1 MNIRQVSAICLSIA
15 ATHFVYAA
23 SNVANPVN
31 DSSQAKGIIKNQYI
45 VILNK
50 DAGPSKDF
58 AQNIAK
64 QHAGKV
70 LQSYDT
76 VLKGFAIYLPD
87 TAGVAFIEAMKKNP
101 HVLSVESDTI
111 VNIDA
116 TTQSNPDWGLDRI
129 DQKALPLNSTYSY
142 LQTGSGTTAYIVD
155 TGILSSHQ
163 EFSGR
168 VLSGYTAISDGNGT
182 TDCNGHGTHVA
193 GTVGGTTY
201 GVAKNVNLVPIRIL
215 GCDGS
220 GASSNVIAGL
230 DWILKNGKKPAVV
243 NMSLGGATSSSLDSA
258 VENLYNNGYVM
269 VVAAGNS
276 NTDACTSSPARVSKA
291 ITVAATDNTDTR
303 ASYSNYGS
311 CVDIFAPGSQINSS
325 WIGSNTAT
333 KILNGTSM
341 ATPHVAGVVAEML
354 QSTPT
359 ASPQTISTNLLN
371 QASSNVVKTLQ
382 VAQTACYINLL
393 NKNIILYD

>member
-1 MNIRQVSAICLSIA
+1 MKFCQVSNFLLTIA
-15 ATHFVYAA
+15 VSHLIYAA
-23 SNVANPVN
+23 PATTNSVLS
-31 DSSQAKGIIKNQYI
+31 SSQAKGIIKNQYI

-50 DAGPSKDF
+50 DAGASNDF

-64 QHAGKV
+64 QHGGKV
-70 LQSYDT
+70 LQTYDT
-76 VLKGFAIYLPD
+76 VLKGFAVYLPEAAG
-87 TAGVAFIEAMKKNP
+87 TAFVEAMKKNP
-101 HVLSVESDTI
+101 NVLSVENDTI
-111 VNIDA
+111 MKIDA

-129 DQKALPLNSTYSY
+129 DQKTLPLNSAYSY

-155 TGILSSHQ
+155 TGILSTHQ
-163 EFSGR
+163 QFSGR

-193 GTVGGTTY
+193 GTVGGSTY
-201 GVAKNVNLVPIRIL
+201 GVAKNVSLVPIRIL

-243 NMSLGGATSSSLDSA
+243 NMSLGGGASTSLDSA
-258 VENLYNNGYVM
+258 VENLFNNGYVM

-276 NTDACTSSPARVSKA
+276 NTDACSSSPARVSKA

-333 KILNGTSM
+333 KVLNGTSM

-359 ASPQTISTNLLN
+359 ATPQTISTNLLN
-371 QASSNVVKTLQ
+371 QASTNVVKSPSGSP
-382 VAQTACYINLL
+382 NRLL
-393 NKNIILYD
+393 YKSP

>member
-1 MNIRQVSAICLSIA
+1 RQVSAICLSIA

-23 SNVANPVN
+23 SNVVNPVN

-87 TAGVAFIEAMKKNP
+87 TAGAAFIEAMKKNP

-371 QASSNVVKTLQ
+371 QASSNVVK
-382 VAQTACYINLL
+382 NPSGSPNRLL
-393 NKNIILYD
+393 YKSP

>member
-64 QHAGKV
+64 KHAGKV
-70 LQSYDT
+70 LQCYDT

-87 TAGVAFIEAMKKNP
+87 TAGAAFIEAMKKNP

-243 NMSLGGATSSSLDSA
+243 NISLGGATSSSLDSA

-371 QASSNVVKTLQ
+371 QASSNVVK
-382 VAQTACYINLL
+382 NPSGSPNRLL
-393 NKNIILYD
+393 YKSP

>member
-1 MNIRQVSAICLSIA
+1 MEIVMNIRQVSAICLSIA

-23 SNVANPVN
+23 SNVTNPVN

-87 TAGVAFIEAMKKNP
+87 TAGAAFIEAMKKNP

-129 DQKALPLNSTYSY
+129 DQKALPLNSAYSY

-325 WIGSNTAT
+325 WIGNNTAT

-371 QASSNVVKTLQ
+371 QASSNVVK
-382 VAQTACYINLL
+382 NPSGSPNRLL
-393 NKNIILYD
+393 YKSP

>member
-1 MNIRQVSAICLSIA
+1 MKFCQVSTFLLAIALSHL
-15 ATHFVYAA
+15 TYAA
-23 SNVANPVN
+23 PATTNSVLG
-31 DSSQAKGIIKNQYI
+31 SSEAKGIIKNQYI

-50 DAGPSKDF
+50 DVGSSNEF
-58 AQNIAK
+58 AQGIAK
-64 QHAGKV
+64 QHGGKV
-70 LQSYDT
+70 LQTYDA
-76 VLKGFAIYLPD
+76 VFKGFAIYLPD
-87 TAGVAFIEAMKKNP
+87 VAGTAFVEAMKKNP
-101 HVLSVESDTI
+101 KVVSVENDTI
-111 VNIDA
+111 MKVDA

-129 DQKALPLNSTYSY
+129 DQKNLPLDSAYSY

-155 TGILSSHQ
+155 TGILSTHQ
-163 EFSGR
+163 QFSGR

-182 TDCNGHGTHVA
+182 SDCHGHGTHVA
-193 GTVGGTTY
+193 GTVGGSTY
-201 GVAKNVNLVPIRIL
+201 GVAKNVSLVPIRIL

-243 NMSLGGATSSSLDSA
+243 NMSLGGEANASLDSA
-258 VENLYNNGYVM
+258 VENLFNNGYVM

-276 NTDACTSSPARVSKA
+276 NTDACSSSPARVSKA
-291 ITVAATDNTDTR
+291 ITVAATDSTDTR

-333 KILNGTSM
+333 KVLNGTSM
-341 ATPHVAGVVAEML
+341 ATPHVVGVVAEML

-359 ASPQTISTNLLN
+359 ATPQTISTNLLN
-371 QASSNVVKTLQ
+371 QASNNVVKNPSGSPNRLLYKS
-382 VAQTACYINLL
+382 AQ
-393 NKNIILYD
+393 

>member
-1 MNIRQVSAICLSIA
+1 MRIRKVSAVFLSMA
-15 ATHFVYAA
+15 ATHLAYAA
-23 SNVANPVN
+23 PNLLNSAI

-50 DAGPSKDF
+50 DIGPAKDF

-64 QHAGKV
+64 QHGGRI
-70 LQSYDT
+70 LQSYDSA
-76 VLKGFAIYLPD
+76 LKGFAIYLPD
-87 TAGVAFIEAMKKNP
+87 TAGTAFIEAMKKNP
-101 HVLSVESDTI
+101 QVLSVENDTV

-116 TTQSNPDWGLDRI
+116 TTQTNPDWGLDRI

-142 LQTGSGTTAYIVD
+142 SQTGIGTTVYIVD
-155 TGILSSHQ
+155 TGILSTHQ

-201 GVAKNVNLVPIRIL
+201 GVAKNVKLVPVRIL

-230 DWILKNGKKPAVV
+230 DWILKNGSKPAVV
-243 NMSLGGATSSSLDSA
+243 NMSLGGAASSSLDSA

-276 NTDACTSSPARVSKA
+276 NTDACTSSPARTSNA

-333 KILNGTSM
+333 KVLNGTSM
-341 ATPHVAGVVAEML
+341 ATPHVAGVVAELL

-359 ASPQTISTNLLN
+359 ATPQTITSNLLN
-371 QASSNVVKTLQ
+371 QATSDVVK
-382 VAQTACYINLL
+382 NPSGSPNRLL
-393 NKNIILYD
+393 YKSP

>member
-87 TAGVAFIEAMKKNP
+87 TAGAAFIEAMKKNP

-193 GTVGGTTY
+193 GTIGGTTY

-325 WIGSNTAT
+325 WTGSNTAT

-371 QASSNVVKTLQ
+371 QASSNVVK
-382 VAQTACYINLL
+382 NPSGSPNRLL
-393 NKNIILYD
+393 YKSP

>member
-1 MNIRQVSAICLSIA
+1 MKIRKVSAVFLSMA
-15 ATHFVYAA
+15 ATHLAYAA
-23 SNVANPVN
+23 PNLLNSAI

-50 DAGPSKDF
+50 DIGPAKDF

-64 QHAGKV
+64 QHGGRI
-70 LQSYDT
+70 LQSYDSA
-76 VLKGFAIYLPD
+76 LKGFAIYLPD
-87 TAGVAFIEAMKKNP
+87 TAGTAFIEAMKKNP
-101 HVLSVESDTI
+101 QVLSVENDTV

-116 TTQSNPDWGLDRI
+116 TTQTNPDWGLDRI

-142 LQTGSGTTAYIVD
+142 SQTGTGTTAYIVD
-155 TGILSSHQ
+155 TGILSTHQ

-168 VLSGYTAISDGNGT
+168 VLNGYTAISDGNGT

-201 GVAKNVNLVPIRIL
+201 GVAKNVKLVPVRIL

-230 DWILKNGKKPAVV
+230 DWILKNGSKPAVV
-243 NMSLGGATSSSLDSA
+243 NMSLGGAASSSLDSA

-276 NTDACTSSPARVSKA
+276 NTDACTSSPARTSNA

-333 KILNGTSM
+333 KVLNGTSM
-341 ATPHVAGVVAEML
+341 ATPHVAGVVAEL
-354 QSTPT
+354 FQSTPT
-359 ASPQTISTNLLN
+359 ATPQTITSNLLN
-371 QASSNVVKTLQ
+371 QATSDVVK
-382 VAQTACYINLL
+382 NPSGSPNRLL
-393 NKNIILYD
+393 YKSP

>member
-1 MNIRQVSAICLSIA
+1 MKFCQVSTFLLTIALSHL
-15 ATHFVYAA
+15 TYAA
-23 SNVANPVN
+23 PATTNSVLG
-31 DSSQAKGIIKNQYI
+31 SSEAKGIIKNQYI

-50 DAGPSKDF
+50 DVGSSNEF
-58 AQNIAK
+58 AQGIAK
-64 QHAGKV
+64 QHGGKV
-70 LQSYDT
+70 LQTYDA

-87 TAGVAFIEAMKKNP
+87 VAGTAFVEAIKKNP
-101 HVLSVESDTI
+101 KVVSVENDT
-111 VNIDA
+111 VMKIDA

-129 DQKALPLNSTYSY
+129 DQRNLPLDSAYSY

-155 TGILSSHQ
+155 TGILSTHQ
-163 EFSGR
+163 QFSGR

-182 TDCNGHGTHVA
+182 SDCHGHGTHVA
-193 GTVGGTTY
+193 GTVGGSTY
-201 GVAKNVNLVPIRIL
+201 GVAKNVSLVPIRIL

-243 NMSLGGATSSSLDSA
+243 NMSLGGEANASLDSA
-258 VENLYNNGYVM
+258 VENLFNNGYVM

-276 NTDACTSSPARVSKA
+276 NTDACSSSPARVSKA
-291 ITVAATDNTDTR
+291 ITVAATDSTDTR

-333 KILNGTSM
+333 KVLNGTSM
-341 ATPHVAGVVAEML
+341 ATPHVVGVVAEML

-359 ASPQTISTNLLN
+359 ATPQTISNNLLN
-371 QASSNVVKTLQ
+371 QASNNVVKNPSGSPNRLLYKS
-382 VAQTACYINLL
+382 AQ
-393 NKNIILYD
+393 

>member
-1 MNIRQVSAICLSIA
+1 MKFCQVSTFLLAIALSHL
-15 ATHFVYAA
+15 TYAA
-23 SNVANPVN
+23 PATTNSVL
-31 DSSQAKGIIKNQYI
+31 SSSEAKGIIKNQYI

-50 DAGPSKDF
+50 DVGSSNEF
-58 AQNIAK
+58 AQGIAK
-64 QHAGKV
+64 QHGGKV
-70 LQSYDT
+70 LQTYDA

-87 TAGVAFIEAMKKNP
+87 VAGTAFVEAMKKNP
-101 HVLSVESDTI
+101 KVVSVENDTI
-111 VNIDA
+111 MKVDA

-129 DQKALPLNSTYSY
+129 DQKNLPLDSAYSY

-155 TGILSSHQ
+155 TGILSTHQ
-163 EFSGR
+163 QFSGR

-182 TDCNGHGTHVA
+182 SDCHGHGTHVA
-193 GTVGGTTY
+193 GTVGGSTY
-201 GVAKNVNLVPIRIL
+201 GVAKNVSLVPIRIL

-243 NMSLGGATSSSLDSA
+243 NMSLGGEANASLDSA
-258 VENLYNNGYVM
+258 VENLFNNGYVM

-276 NTDACTSSPARVSKA
+276 NTDACSSSPARVSKA
-291 ITVAATDNTDTR
+291 ITVAATDSTDTR

-333 KILNGTSM
+333 KVLNGTSM
-341 ATPHVAGVVAEML
+341 ATPHVVGVVAEML

-359 ASPQTISTNLLN
+359 ATPQTISTNLLN
-371 QASSNVVKTLQ
+371 QASNNVVKNPSGSPNRLLYKS
-382 VAQTACYINLL
+382 AQ
-393 NKNIILYD
+393 

>member
-1 MNIRQVSAICLSIA
+1 MCLSIA

-87 TAGVAFIEAMKKNP
+87 TAGAAFIEAMKKNP

-243 NMSLGGATSSSLDSA
+243 NMSLGGEANASLDSA
-258 VENLYNNGYVM
+258 VENLFNNGYVM

-276 NTDACTSSPARVSKA
+276 NTDACSSSPARVSKA
-291 ITVAATDNTDTR
+291 ITVAATDSTDTR

-333 KILNGTSM
+333 KVLNGTSM
-341 ATPHVAGVVAEML
+341 ATPHVVGVVAEML

-359 ASPQTISTNLLN
+359 ATPQTTSTNLLN
-371 QASSNVVKTLQ
+371 QASNNVVKNPSGSPNRLLYKS
-382 VAQTACYINLL
+382 AQ
-393 NKNIILYD
+393 

>member
-1 MNIRQVSAICLSIA
+1 MKFCQVSTFLLTIALSHL
-15 ATHFVYAA
+15 TYAA
-23 SNVANPVN
+23 PATTNSVL
-31 DSSQAKGIIKNQYI
+31 SSSEAKGIIKNQYI

-50 DAGPSKDF
+50 DVGSSNEF
-58 AQNIAK
+58 AQGIAK
-64 QHAGKV
+64 QHGGKV
-70 LQSYDT
+70 LQTYDA

-87 TAGVAFIEAMKKNP
+87 VAGTAFVEAMKKNP
-101 HVLSVESDTI
+101 KVVSVENDTI
-111 VNIDA
+111 MKIDA

-129 DQKALPLNSTYSY
+129 DQKNLPLDSAYSY

-155 TGILSSHQ
+155 TGILSTHQ
-163 EFSGR
+163 QFSGR

-182 TDCNGHGTHVA
+182 SDCHGHGTHVA
-193 GTVGGTTY
+193 GTVGGSTY
-201 GVAKNVNLVPIRIL
+201 GVAKNVSLVPIRIL

-243 NMSLGGATSSSLDSA
+243 NMSLGGEANASLDSA
-258 VENLYNNGYVM
+258 VENLFNNGYVM

-276 NTDACTSSPARVSKA
+276 NTDACSSSPARVSKA
-291 ITVAATDNTDTR
+291 ITVAATDSTDTR

-333 KILNGTSM
+333 KVLNGTSM

-359 ASPQTISTNLLN
+359 ATPQTISTNLLN
-371 QASSNVVKTLQ
+371 QASSNVVK
-382 VAQTACYINLL
+382 NPSGSPNRLL
-393 NKNIILYD
+393 YKSPQ

>member
-1 MNIRQVSAICLSIA
+1 MKFCQVSTFLLAIALSHL
-15 ATHFVYAA
+15 TYAA
-23 SNVANPVN
+23 PATTNSVLG
-31 DSSQAKGIIKNQYI
+31 SSEAKGIIKNQYI

-50 DAGPSKDF
+50 DVGSSNEF
-58 AQNIAK
+58 AQGIAK
-64 QHAGKV
+64 QHGGKV
-70 LQSYDT
+70 LQTYDA

-87 TAGVAFIEAMKKNP
+87 VAGTAFVEAMKKNP
-101 HVLSVESDTI
+101 KVVSIENDTI
-111 VNIDA
+111 MKVDA
-116 TTQSNPDWGLDRI
+116 TTQSTPDWGLDRI
-129 DQKALPLNSTYSY
+129 DQRNLPLDSAYSY

-155 TGILSSHQ
+155 TGILSTHQ
-163 EFSGR
+163 QFSGR

-182 TDCNGHGTHVA
+182 NDCHGHGTHVA
-193 GTVGGTTY
+193 GTVGGSTY
-201 GVAKNVNLVPIRIL
+201 GVAKNVSLVPIRIL

-243 NMSLGGATSSSLDSA
+243 NMSLGGEANASLDSA
-258 VENLYNNGYVM
+258 VENLFNNGYVM

-276 NTDACTSSPARVSKA
+276 NTDACSSSPARVSKA
-291 ITVAATDNTDTR
+291 ITVAATDSTDTR

-333 KILNGTSM
+333 KVLNGTSM
-341 ATPHVAGVVAEML
+341 ATPHVVGVVAEML

-359 ASPQTISTNLLN
+359 ATPQTISNNLLN
-371 QASSNVVKTLQ
+371 QASNNVVKNPSGSPNRLLYKS
-382 VAQTACYINLL
+382 AQ
-393 NKNIILYD
+393 

>member
-23 SNVANPVN
+23 SNVTNPVN

-87 TAGVAFIEAMKKNP
+87 TAGAAFIEAMKKNP

-129 DQKALPLNSTYSY
+129 DQKALPLNSAYSY

-168 VLSGYTAISDGNGT
+168 VLSGYTAISDGYGT

-371 QASSNVVKTLQ
+371 QASSNVVK
-382 VAQTACYINLL
+382 NPSGSPNRLL
-393 NKNIILYD
+393 YKSP

>member
-1 MNIRQVSAICLSIA
+1 MKFCQVSAAFLTLA
-15 ATHFVYAA
+15 AVNLVHAA
-23 SNVANPVN
+23 PNTTISLL

-50 DAGPSKDF
+50 DAGPSVDF

-64 QHAGKV
+64 QHGAKV

-87 TAGVAFIEAMKKNP
+87 TAATAFVEAMKKNP
-101 HVLSVESDTI
+101 QVLSIENDT
-111 VNIDA
+111 VMKIDA

-129 DQKALPLNSTYSY
+129 DQKALPLNSAYSY

-163 EFSGR
+163 QFSGR

-193 GTVGGTTY
+193 GTVGGSTY

-243 NMSLGGATSSSLDSA
+243 NMSLGGDASTSLDSA
-258 VENLYNNGYVM
+258 VENLFNNGYVM

-276 NTDACTSSPARVSKA
+276 NTDACNASPARVSKA
-291 ITVAATDNTDTR
+291 LTVAATDSTDTR

-333 KILNGTSM
+333 KVLNGTSM

-359 ASPQTISTNLLN
+359 ATPQTISTNLLN
-371 QASSNVVKTLQ
+371 QASTNVVK
-382 VAQTACYINLL
+382 NPSGSPNRLL
-393 NKNIILYD
+393 YKSP

>member
-1 MNIRQVSAICLSIA
+1 MKIRKVSAVFLTMA
-15 ATHFVYAA
+15 ATHLAYAA
-23 SNVANPVN
+23 PNLLNSAI

-50 DAGPSKDF
+50 DIGPAKDF

-64 QHAGKV
+64 QHGGRI
-70 LQSYDT
+70 LQSYDSA
-76 VLKGFAIYLPD
+76 LKGFAIYLPD
-87 TAGVAFIEAMKKNP
+87 TAGTAFIEAMKKNP
-101 HVLSVESDTI
+101 QVLSVENDTV

-116 TTQSNPDWGLDRI
+116 TTQTNPDWGLDRI

-142 LQTGSGTTAYIVD
+142 SQTGSGTTAYIVD
-155 TGILSSHQ
+155 TGILSTHQ

-201 GVAKNVNLVPIRIL
+201 GVAKNVKLVPVRIL

-230 DWILKNGKKPAVV
+230 DWILKNGSKPAVV
-243 NMSLGGATSSSLDSA
+243 NMSLGGAASSSLDSA

-276 NTDACTSSPARVSKA
+276 NTDACTSSPARTSNA

-333 KILNGTSM
+333 KVLNGTSM
-341 ATPHVAGVVAEML
+341 ATPHVAGVVAELL

-359 ASPQTISTNLLN
+359 ATPQTITSNLLN
-371 QASSNVVKTLQ
+371 QATSDVVK
-382 VAQTACYINLL
+382 NPSGSPNRLL
-393 NKNIILYD
+393 YKSP

>member
-1 MNIRQVSAICLSIA
+1 MKIRKVSAVFLSMA
-15 ATHFVYAA
+15 ATHLAYAA
-23 SNVANPVN
+23 PNLLNSAI

-50 DAGPSKDF
+50 DIGPAKDF

-64 QHAGKV
+64 QHGGRI
-70 LQSYDT
+70 LQSYDSA
-76 VLKGFAIYLPD
+76 LKGFAIYLPD
-87 TAGVAFIEAMKKNP
+87 TAGTAFIEAMKKNP
-101 HVLSVESDTI
+101 QVLSVENDTV

-116 TTQSNPDWGLDRI
+116 TTQTNPDWGLDRI

-142 LQTGSGTTAYIVD
+142 SQTGIGTTVYIVD
-155 TGILSSHQ
+155 TGILSTHQ

-201 GVAKNVNLVPIRIL
+201 GVAKNVKLVPVRIL

-230 DWILKNGKKPAVV
+230 DWILKNGSKPAVV
-243 NMSLGGATSSSLDSA
+243 NMSFGGAASSSLDSA

-276 NTDACTSSPARVSKA
+276 NTDACTSSPARTSNA

-333 KILNGTSM
+333 KVLNGTSM
-341 ATPHVAGVVAEML
+341 ATPHVAGVVAELL

-359 ASPQTISTNLLN
+359 ATPQTITSNLLN
-371 QASSNVVKTLQ
+371 QATSDVVK
-382 VAQTACYINLL
+382 NPSGSPNRLL
-393 NKNIILYD
+393 YKSP

>member
-1 MNIRQVSAICLSIA
+1 MKFCQVSTFLLAIALSHL
-15 ATHFVYAA
+15 TYAA
-23 SNVANPVN
+23 PATTNSVLG
-31 DSSQAKGIIKNQYI
+31 SSEAKGIIKNQYI

-50 DAGPSKDF
+50 DVGSSNEF
-58 AQNIAK
+58 AQGIAK
-64 QHAGKV
+64 QHGGKV
-70 LQSYDT
+70 LQTYDA

-87 TAGVAFIEAMKKNP
+87 VAGTAFVEAMKKNP
-101 HVLSVESDTI
+101 KVVSVENDTI
-111 VNIDA
+111 MKIDA

-129 DQKALPLNSTYSY
+129 DQKNLPLDSAYSY

-155 TGILSSHQ
+155 TGILSTHQ
-163 EFSGR
+163 QFSGR

-182 TDCNGHGTHVA
+182 SDCHGHGTHVA
-193 GTVGGTTY
+193 GTVGGSTY
-201 GVAKNVNLVPIRIL
+201 GVAKNVSLVPIRIL

-243 NMSLGGATSSSLDSA
+243 NMSLGGEANASLDSA
-258 VENLYNNGYVM
+258 VENLFNNGYVM

-276 NTDACTSSPARVSKA
+276 NTDACSSSPARVSKA
-291 ITVAATDNTDTR
+291 ITVAATDSTDTR

-333 KILNGTSM
+333 KVLNGTSM
-341 ATPHVAGVVAEML
+341 ATPHVVGVVAEML

-359 ASPQTISTNLLN
+359 ATPQTISTNLLN
-371 QASSNVVKTLQ
+371 QASNNVVKNPSGSPNRLLYKS
-382 VAQTACYINLL
+382 AQ
-393 NKNIILYD
+393 

>member
-1 MNIRQVSAICLSIA
+1 MKFCQVSTFLLTIALSHL
-15 ATHFVYAA
+15 TYAA
-23 SNVANPVN
+23 PATTNSVL
-31 DSSQAKGIIKNQYI
+31 SSSEAKGIIKNQYI

-50 DAGPSKDF
+50 DVGSSNEF
-58 AQNIAK
+58 AQGIAK
-64 QHAGKV
+64 QHGGKV
-70 LQSYDT
+70 LQTYDA

-87 TAGVAFIEAMKKNP
+87 VAGTAFVEAMKKNP
-101 HVLSVESDTI
+101 KVVSVENDTI
-111 VNIDA
+111 MKIDA

-129 DQKALPLNSTYSY
+129 DQRNLPLDSAYSY

-155 TGILSSHQ
+155 TGILSTHQ
-163 EFSGR
+163 QFSGR

-182 TDCNGHGTHVA
+182 SDCHGHGTHVA
-193 GTVGGTTY
+193 GTVGGSTY
-201 GVAKNVNLVPIRIL
+201 GVAKNVSLVPIRIL

-243 NMSLGGATSSSLDSA
+243 NMSLGGEANTSLDSA
-258 VENLYNNGYVM
+258 VENLFNNGYVM

-276 NTDACTSSPARVSKA
+276 NTDACSSSPARVSKA
-291 ITVAATDNTDTR
+291 ITVAATDSTDTR

-333 KILNGTSM
+333 KVLNGTSM

-359 ASPQTISTNLLN
+359 ATPQTISTNLLN
-371 QASSNVVKTLQ
+371 QASSNVVK
-382 VAQTACYINLL
+382 NPSGSPNRLL
-393 NKNIILYD
+393 YKSP

>member
-1 MNIRQVSAICLSIA
+1 MKIRKVSAVFLSMA
-15 ATHFVYAA
+15 ATHLAYAA
-23 SNVANPVN
+23 PNLLNSAI

-50 DAGPSKDF
+50 DIGPAKDF

-64 QHAGKV
+64 QHGGRI
-70 LQSYDT
+70 LQSYDSA
-76 VLKGFAIYLPD
+76 LKGFAIYLPD
-87 TAGVAFIEAMKKNP
+87 TAGTAFIEAMKKNP
-101 HVLSVESDTI
+101 QVLSVENDTV

-116 TTQSNPDWGLDRI
+116 TTQTNPDWGLDRI

-142 LQTGSGTTAYIVD
+142 SQTGTGTTAYIVD
-155 TGILSSHQ
+155 TGILSTHQ

-168 VLSGYTAISDGNGT
+168 VLNGYTAISDGNGT

-201 GVAKNVNLVPIRIL
+201 GVAKNVKLVPVRIL

-230 DWILKNGKKPAVV
+230 DWILKNGSKPAVV
-243 NMSLGGATSSSLDSA
+243 NMSLGGAASSSLDSA

-276 NTDACTSSPARVSKA
+276 NTDACTSSPARTSNA

-333 KILNGTSM
+333 KVLNGTSM
-341 ATPHVAGVVAEML
+341 ATPHVAGVVAELL

-359 ASPQTISTNLLN
+359 ATPQTITSNLLN
-371 QASSNVVKTLQ
+371 QATSDVVK
-382 VAQTACYINLL
+382 NPSGSPNRLL
-393 NKNIILYD
+393 YKSP

>member
-23 SNVANPVN
+23 SNVTNPVN
-31 DSSQAKGIIKNQYI
+31 DFSQAKGIIKNQYI

-87 TAGVAFIEAMKKNP
+87 TAGAAFIEAMKKNP

-129 DQKALPLNSTYSY
+129 DQKALPLNSAYSY
-142 LQTGSGTTAYIVD
+142 LQSGSGTTAYIVD

-325 WIGSNTAT
+325 WIGNNTAT

-371 QASSNVVKTLQ
+371 QASSNVVK
-382 VAQTACYINLL
+382 NPSGSPNRLL
-393 NKNIILYD
+393 YKSP

>member
-1 MNIRQVSAICLSIA
+1 MKIRKVSAVFLSMA
-15 ATHFVYAA
+15 ATHLAYAA
-23 SNVANPVN
+23 PNLLNSAI

-50 DAGPSKDF
+50 DIGPAKDF

-64 QHAGKV
+64 QHGGRI
-70 LQSYDT
+70 LQSYDSA
-76 VLKGFAIYLPD
+76 LKGFAIYLPD
-87 TAGVAFIEAMKKNP
+87 TAGTAFIEAMKKNP
-101 HVLSVESDTI
+101 QVLSVENDTV

-116 TTQSNPDWGLDRI
+116 TTQTNPDWGLDRI

-142 LQTGSGTTAYIVD
+142 SQTGTGTTAYIVD
-155 TGILSSHQ
+155 TGILSTHQ

-201 GVAKNVNLVPIRIL
+201 GVAKNVKLVPVRIL

-230 DWILKNGKKPAVV
+230 DWILKNGSKPAVV
-243 NMSLGGATSSSLDSA
+243 NMSLGGAASSSLDSA

-276 NTDACTSSPARVSKA
+276 NTDACTSSPARTSNA

-325 WIGSNTAT
+325 WIGSNTTT
-333 KILNGTSM
+333 KVLNGTSM
-341 ATPHVAGVVAEML
+341 ATPHVAGVVAELL
-354 QSTPT
+354 QITPT
-359 ASPQTISTNLLN
+359 ATPQTITSNLLN
-371 QASSNVVKTLQ
+371 QATSDVVK
-382 VAQTACYINLL
+382 NPSGSPNRLL
-393 NKNIILYD
+393 YKSP

>member
-1 MNIRQVSAICLSIA
+1 MKFCQVSAAFLTMA
-15 ATHFVYAA
+15 AVNLVHAA
-23 SNVANPVN
+23 PNTTSSLL

-50 DAGPSKDF
+50 DAGPSIDF

-64 QHAGKV
+64 QHGAKV

-87 TAGVAFIEAMKKNP
+87 TAATAFVEAMKKNP
-101 HVLSVESDTI
+101 KVLSVENDI
-111 VNIDA
+111 VMKIDA

-129 DQKALPLNSTYSY
+129 DQKALPLNSAYSY

-163 EFSGR
+163 QFSGR

-193 GTVGGTTY
+193 GTVGGSTY

-243 NMSLGGATSSSLDSA
+243 NMSLGGDASTSLDSA
-258 VENLYNNGYVM
+258 VENLFDNGYVM

-276 NTDACTSSPARVSKA
+276 NTDACSASPSRVSKA
-291 ITVAATDNTDTR
+291 LTVAATDNTDTR

-333 KILNGTSM
+333 KVLNGTSM

-359 ASPQTISTNLLN
+359 ATPQTISTNLVN
-371 QASSNVVKTLQ
+371 QASSNVVK
-382 VAQTACYINLL
+382 NPSGSPNRLL
-393 NKNIILYD
+393 YKSP

>member
-1 MNIRQVSAICLSIA
+1 MKFCQVSTFLFTIALSHL
-15 ATHFVYAA
+15 TYAA
-23 SNVANPVN
+23 PATTNSVLG
-31 DSSQAKGIIKNQYI
+31 SSEAKGIIKNQYI

-50 DAGPSKDF
+50 DVGSSNEF
-58 AQNIAK
+58 AQGIAK
-64 QHAGKV
+64 QHGGKV
-70 LQSYDT
+70 LQTYDA

-87 TAGVAFIEAMKKNP
+87 VAGTAFVEAMKKNP
-101 HVLSVESDTI
+101 KVVSIENDTI
-111 VNIDA
+111 MKIDA

-129 DQKALPLNSTYSY
+129 DQKNLPLDSAYSY

-155 TGILSSHQ
+155 TGILSTHQ
-163 EFSGR
+163 QFSGR
-168 VLSGYTAISDGNGT
+168 VLSGYTAIADGNGT
-182 TDCNGHGTHVA
+182 NDCHGHGTHVA
-193 GTVGGTTY
+193 GTVGGSTY
-201 GVAKNVNLVPIRIL
+201 GVAKNVSLVPIRIL

-243 NMSLGGATSSSLDSA
+243 NMSLGGEANASLDSA
-258 VENLYNNGYVM
+258 VENLFNNGYVM

-276 NTDACTSSPARVSKA
+276 NTDACSSSPARVSKA

-333 KILNGTSM
+333 KVLNGTSM

-359 ASPQTISTNLLN
+359 ATPQTISTNLLN
-371 QASSNVVKTLQ
+371 QASSNVVK
-382 VAQTACYINLL
+382 NPSGSPNRLL
-393 NKNIILYD
+393 YKSPQ

>member
-1 MNIRQVSAICLSIA
+1 MKFCQVSSFLLTIA
-15 ATHFVYAA
+15 VSHLIYAA
-23 SNVANPVN
+23 PATTNPVLG
-31 DSSQAKGIIKNQYI
+31 SSQAKGIIKNQYI

-50 DAGPSKDF
+50 DAGPSNDF
-58 AQNIAK
+58 AKNIAK
-64 QHAGKV
+64 QHGGKV
-70 LQSYDT
+70 LQTYDT
-76 VLKGFAIYLPD
+76 VLKGFAVYLPEAAG
-87 TAGVAFIEAMKKNP
+87 TAFVEAMKKNP
-101 HVLSVESDTI
+101 NVLSVENDTI
-111 VNIDA
+111 MKIDA

-129 DQKALPLNSTYSY
+129 DQKALPLNSAYSY

-155 TGILSSHQ
+155 TGILSTHQ
-163 EFSGR
+163 QFSGR

-193 GTVGGTTY
+193 GTVGGSTY
-201 GVAKNVNLVPIRIL
+201 GVAKNVSLVPIRIL

-230 DWILKNGKKPAVV
+230 DWVLKNGKKPAVV
-243 NMSLGGATSSSLDSA
+243 NMSLGGDANTSLDSA
-258 VENLYNNGYVM
+258 VENLFNNGYVM

-276 NTDACTSSPARVSKA
+276 NTDACSSSPARVSKA
-291 ITVAATDNTDTR
+291 ITVAATDSTDTR

-325 WIGSNTAT
+325 WIGNNTAT

-354 QSTPT
+354 QSTPNAT
-359 ASPQTISTNLLN
+359 PQTISTNLVN
-371 QASSNVVKTLQ
+371 QASSNVVK
-382 VAQTACYINLL
+382 NPSGSPNRLL
-393 NKNIILYD
+393 YKSP

>member
-1 MNIRQVSAICLSIA
+1 MKFCQVSTFLLAIALSHL
-15 ATHFVYAA
+15 TYAA
-23 SNVANPVN
+23 PATTNSVLG
-31 DSSQAKGIIKNQYI
+31 SSEAKGIIKNQYI

-50 DAGPSKDF
+50 DVGSYNEF
-58 AQNIAK
+58 AQGIAK
-64 QHAGKV
+64 QHGGKV
-70 LQSYDT
+70 LQTYDA

-87 TAGVAFIEAMKKNP
+87 VAGTAFVEAMKKNP
-101 HVLSVESDTI
+101 KVVSIENDTI
-111 VNIDA
+111 MKVDA

-129 DQKALPLNSTYSY
+129 DQRNLPLDSAYSY

-155 TGILSSHQ
+155 TGILSTHQ
-163 EFSGR
+163 QFSGR

-182 TDCNGHGTHVA
+182 SDCHGHGTHVA
-193 GTVGGTTY
+193 GTVGGSTY
-201 GVAKNVNLVPIRIL
+201 GVAKNVSLVPIRIL

-243 NMSLGGATSSSLDSA
+243 NISLGGEANASLDSA
-258 VENLYNNGYVM
+258 VENLFNNGYVM

-276 NTDACTSSPARVSKA
+276 NTDACSSSPARVSKA

-333 KILNGTSM
+333 KVLNGTSM
-341 ATPHVAGVVAEML
+341 ATPHVVGVVAEML

-359 ASPQTISTNLLN
+359 ATPQTISTNLLN
-371 QASSNVVKTLQ
+371 QASSNVVK
-382 VAQTACYINLL
+382 NPSGSPNRLL
-393 NKNIILYD
+393 YKSP

>member
-23 SNVANPVN
+23 SNVVNPVN

-87 TAGVAFIEAMKKNP
+87 TAGAAFIEAMKKNP

-193 GTVGGTTY
+193 GTVGVTTY

-371 QASSNVVKTLQ
+371 QASSNVVK
-382 VAQTACYINLL
+382 NPSGSPNRLL
-393 NKNIILYD
+393 YKSP

>member
-23 SNVANPVN
+23 SNVTNPVN

-76 VLKGFAIYLPD
+76 GLKGFAIYLPD
-87 TAGVAFIEAMKKNP
+87 TAGAAFIEAMKKNP

-129 DQKALPLNSTYSY
+129 DQKALPLNSAYSY

-325 WIGSNTAT
+325 WIGNNTAT

-371 QASSNVVKTLQ
+371 QASSNVVK
-382 VAQTACYINLL
+382 NPSGSPNRLL
-393 NKNIILYD
+393 YKSP

>member
-1 MNIRQVSAICLSIA
+1 MKFCQVSSFLLTIA
-15 ATHFVYAA
+15 VSHLIYAA
-23 SNVANPVN
+23 PATTNSVLS
-31 DSSQAKGIIKNQYI
+31 SSQAKGIIKNQYI

-50 DAGPSKDF
+50 DAGPSNDF

-64 QHAGKV
+64 QHGGKV
-70 LQSYDT
+70 LQTYDT
-76 VLKGFAIYLPD
+76 VLKGFAVYLPEAAG
-87 TAGVAFIEAMKKNP
+87 TAFVEAMKKNP
-101 HVLSVESDTI
+101 NVLSVENDTI
-111 VNIDA
+111 MKIDA

-129 DQKALPLNSTYSY
+129 DQKTLPLNSAYSY

-155 TGILSSHQ
+155 TGILSTHQ
-163 EFSGR
+163 QFSGR

-182 TDCNGHGTHVA
+182 TDCNGHGTHVT
-193 GTVGGTTY
+193 GTVGGSTY
-201 GVAKNVNLVPIRIL
+201 GVAKNVSLVPIRIL

-243 NMSLGGATSSSLDSA
+243 NMSLGGGASTSLDSA
-258 VENLYNNGYVM
+258 VENLFNNGYVM

-276 NTDACTSSPARVSKA
+276 NTDACSSSPARVSKA

-333 KILNGTSM
+333 KVLNGTSM

-359 ASPQTISTNLLN
+359 ATPQTISTNLLN
-371 QASSNVVKTLQ
+371 QASTNVVKSPSGSP
-382 VAQTACYINLL
+382 NRLL
-393 NKNIILYD
+393 YKSP

>member
-1 MNIRQVSAICLSIA
+1 MNIHKVSAIFLSMA
-15 ATHFVYAA
+15 ATHLAYAA
-23 SNVANPVN
+23 PNLLNSAI

-50 DAGPSKDF
+50 DIGPAKDF

-64 QHAGKV
+64 QHGGRV
-70 LQSYDT
+70 LQSYDSA
-76 VLKGFAIYLPD
+76 LKGFAIYLPD
-87 TAGVAFIEAMKKNP
+87 TAGTAFIEAMKKNP
-101 HVLSVESDTI
+101 QVLSVENDTV

-142 LQTGSGTTAYIVD
+142 SQTGSGTTAYIVD
-155 TGILSSHQ
+155 TGILSTHQ

-168 VLSGYTAISDGNGT
+168 VLNGYTAISDGNGT

-201 GVAKNVNLVPIRIL
+201 GVAKSVRLVPVRIL

-230 DWILKNGKKPAVV
+230 DWILKNGSKPAVV
-243 NMSLGGATSSSLDSA
+243 NMSLGGAASSSLDSA

-276 NTDACTSSPARVSKA
+276 NTDACTSSPARTSNA

-333 KILNGTSM
+333 KVLNGTSM

-354 QSTPT
+354 QSIPT
-359 ASPQTISTNLLN
+359 ATPQTISANLLN
-371 QASSNVVKTLQ
+371 QATSNVVK
-382 VAQTACYINLL
+382 NPSGSPNRLL
-393 NKNIILYD
+393 YKSP

>member
-1 MNIRQVSAICLSIA
+1 MKFCQVSSFLLTIA
-15 ATHFVYAA
+15 VSHLIYAA
-23 SNVANPVN
+23 PATTNSVLS
-31 DSSQAKGIIKNQYI
+31 SSQAKGIIKNQYI

-50 DAGPSKDF
+50 DAGPSNDF

-64 QHAGKV
+64 QHGGKV
-70 LQSYDT
+70 LQTYDT
-76 VLKGFAIYLPD
+76 VLKGFAVYLPEAAG
-87 TAGVAFIEAMKKNP
+87 TAFVEAMKKNP
-101 HVLSVESDTI
+101 NVLSVENDTI
-111 VNIDA
+111 MKIDA

-129 DQKALPLNSTYSY
+129 DQKTLPLNSAYSY

-155 TGILSSHQ
+155 TGILSTHQ
-163 EFSGR
+163 QFSGR

-193 GTVGGTTY
+193 GTVGGSTY
-201 GVAKNVNLVPIRIL
+201 GVAKNVSLVPIRIL

-243 NMSLGGATSSSLDSA
+243 NMSLGGGASTSLDSA
-258 VENLYNNGYVM
+258 VENLFNNGYVM

-276 NTDACTSSPARVSKA
+276 NTDACSSSPARVSKA

-333 KILNGTSM
+333 KVLNGTSM
-341 ATPHVAGVVAEML
+341 ATPHVSGVVAEML

-359 ASPQTISTNLLN
+359 ATPQTISTNLLN
-371 QASSNVVKTLQ
+371 QASTNVVKSPSGSP
-382 VAQTACYINLL
+382 NRLL
-393 NKNIILYD
+393 YKSP

>member
-1 MNIRQVSAICLSIA
+1 MKFCQVSTFLLTIALSHL
-15 ATHFVYAA
+15 TYAA
-23 SNVANPVN
+23 PATTNSVL
-31 DSSQAKGIIKNQYI
+31 SSSEAKGIIKNQYI

-50 DAGPSKDF
+50 DVGSSNEF
-58 AQNIAK
+58 AQGIAK
-64 QHAGKV
+64 QHGGKV
-70 LQSYDT
+70 LQTYDA

-87 TAGVAFIEAMKKNP
+87 VAGTAFVEAMKKNP
-101 HVLSVESDTI
+101 KVVSVENDTI
-111 VNIDA
+111 MKVDA

-129 DQKALPLNSTYSY
+129 DQKNLPLDSAYSY

-155 TGILSSHQ
+155 TGILSTHQ
-163 EFSGR
+163 QFSGR

-182 TDCNGHGTHVA
+182 SDCHGHGTHVA
-193 GTVGGTTY
+193 GTVGGSTY
-201 GVAKNVNLVPIRIL
+201 GVAKNVSLVPIRIL

-243 NMSLGGATSSSLDSA
+243 NMSLGGEANASLDSA
-258 VENLYNNGYVM
+258 VENLFNNGYVM

-276 NTDACTSSPARVSKA
+276 NTDACSSSPARVSKA
-291 ITVAATDNTDTR
+291 ITVAATDSTDTW

-333 KILNGTSM
+333 KVLNGTSM

-359 ASPQTISTNLLN
+359 ATPQTISTNLLN
-371 QASSNVVKTLQ
+371 QASSNVVK
-382 VAQTACYINLL
+382 NPSGSPNRLL
-393 NKNIILYD
+393 YKSPQ

>member
-1 MNIRQVSAICLSIA
+1 MEIVMNIRQVSAICLSIA

-23 SNVANPVN
+23 SNVTNPVN

-87 TAGVAFIEAMKKNP
+87 TAGTAFIEAMKKNP
-101 HVLSVESDTI
+101 QVLSVESDKI

-129 DQKALPLNSTYSY
+129 DQKALPLNSAYSY

-201 GVAKNVNLVPIRIL
+201 GVAKSVNLVPIRIL

-325 WIGSNTAT
+325 WIGNNTAT

-341 ATPHVAGVVAEML
+341 ATPHVVGVVAEML

-371 QASSNVVKTLQ
+371 QASSNVVK
-382 VAQTACYINLL
+382 NPSGSPNRLL
-393 NKNIILYD
+393 YKSP

>member
-1 MNIRQVSAICLSIA
+1 MKFCQVSTFLLTIALSHLI
-15 ATHFVYAA
+15 YAA
-23 SNVANPVN
+23 PATTNSVL
-31 DSSQAKGIIKNQYI
+31 SSSEAKGIIKNQYI

-50 DAGPSKDF
+50 DVGSSNEF
-58 AQNIAK
+58 AQGIAK
-64 QHAGKV
+64 QHGGKV
-70 LQSYDT
+70 LQTYDA

-87 TAGVAFIEAMKKNP
+87 VAGTAFVEAMKKNP
-101 HVLSVESDTI
+101 KVVSVENDTI
-111 VNIDA
+111 MKVDA

-129 DQKALPLNSTYSY
+129 DQKNLPLDSAYSY

-155 TGILSSHQ
+155 TGILSTHQ
-163 EFSGR
+163 QFSGR

-182 TDCNGHGTHVA
+182 SDCHGHGTHVA
-193 GTVGGTTY
+193 GTVGGSTY
-201 GVAKNVNLVPIRIL
+201 GVAKNVSLVPIRIL

-243 NMSLGGATSSSLDSA
+243 NMSLGGEANASLDSA
-258 VENLYNNGYVM
+258 VENLFNNGYVM

-276 NTDACTSSPARVSKA
+276 NTDACSSSPARVSKA
-291 ITVAATDNTDTR
+291 ITVAATDSTDTR

-333 KILNGTSM
+333 KVLNGTSM
-341 ATPHVAGVVAEML
+341 ATPHVVGVVAEML

-359 ASPQTISTNLLN
+359 AAPQTISTNLLN
-371 QASSNVVKTLQ
+371 QASSNVVKNPSGSPNRLLYKS
-382 VAQTACYINLL
+382 AQ
-393 NKNIILYD
+393 

>member
-1 MNIRQVSAICLSIA
+1 MKFCQVSTFLLAIALSHL
-15 ATHFVYAA
+15 TYAA
-23 SNVANPVN
+23 PATTNSVL
-31 DSSQAKGIIKNQYI
+31 SSSEAKGIIKNQYI

-50 DAGPSKDF
+50 DVGSSNEF
-58 AQNIAK
+58 AQGIAK
-64 QHAGKV
+64 QHGGKV
-70 LQSYDT
+70 LQTYDA

-87 TAGVAFIEAMKKNP
+87 VAGTAFVEAMKKNP
-101 HVLSVESDTI
+101 KVVSVENDTI
-111 VNIDA
+111 MKVDA

-129 DQKALPLNSTYSY
+129 DQKNLPLDSAYSY

-155 TGILSSHQ
+155 TGILSTHQ
-163 EFSGR
+163 QFSGR
-168 VLSGYTAISDGNGT
+168 VLSGYTAISDGNGIN
-182 TDCNGHGTHVA
+182 DCHGHGTHVA
-193 GTVGGTTY
+193 GTVGGSTY
-201 GVAKNVNLVPIRIL
+201 GVAKNVSLVPIRIL

-243 NMSLGGATSSSLDSA
+243 NMSLGGEANASLDSA
-258 VENLYNNGYVM
+258 VENLFNNGYVM

-276 NTDACTSSPARVSKA
+276 NTDACSTSPARVSKA
-291 ITVAATDNTDTR
+291 ITVAATDSTDTR

-333 KILNGTSM
+333 KVLNGTSM
-341 ATPHVAGVVAEML
+341 ATPHVVGVVAEML

-359 ASPQTISTNLLN
+359 TTPQTISTNLLN
-371 QASSNVVKTLQ
+371 QASSNVVK
-382 VAQTACYINLL
+382 NPSGSPNRLL
-393 NKNIILYD
+393 YKSP

>member
-23 SNVANPVN
+23 SNVVNPVN

-87 TAGVAFIEAMKKNP
+87 TAGIAFIEAMKKNP
-101 HVLSVESDTI
+101 QVLSVESDTI

-129 DQKALPLNSTYSY
+129 DQKALPLNSAYSY

-258 VENLYNNGYVM
+258 VENLFNNGYVM

-276 NTDACTSSPARVSKA
+276 NTDACSSSPARVSKA

-354 QSTPT
+354 HSTPT

-371 QASSNVVKTLQ
+371 QASSNVVK
-382 VAQTACYINLL
+382 NPSGSPNRLL
-393 NKNIILYD
+393 YKSP

>member
-1 MNIRQVSAICLSIA
+1 MKFCQVSAAFLTMA
-15 ATHFVYAA
+15 AVNLVHAA
-23 SNVANPVN
+23 PNTTSSLL

-50 DAGPSKDF
+50 DAGPSVDF

-64 QHAGKV
+64 QHGAKV

-87 TAGVAFIEAMKKNP
+87 TAATAFVEAMKKNP
-101 HVLSVESDTI
+101 QVLSIENDT
-111 VNIDA
+111 VMKIDA

-129 DQKALPLNSTYSY
+129 DQKALPLNSAYSY

-163 EFSGR
+163 QFSGR

-193 GTVGGTTY
+193 GTVGGSTY

-243 NMSLGGATSSSLDSA
+243 NMSLGGDASTSLDSA
-258 VENLYNNGYVM
+258 VENLFDNGYVM

-276 NTDACTSSPARVSKA
+276 NTDACSASPARVSKA
-291 ITVAATDNTDTR
+291 LTVAATDNTDTR

-333 KILNGTSM
+333 KVLNGTSM

-359 ASPQTISTNLLN
+359 ATPQTISTNLLN
-371 QASSNVVKTLQ
+371 QASSNVVK
-382 VAQTACYINLL
+382 NPSGSPNRLL
-393 NKNIILYD
+393 YKSP

>member
-23 SNVANPVN
+23 SNVTNPVN

-87 TAGVAFIEAMKKNP
+87 TAGAAFIEAMKKNP

-371 QASSNVVKTLQ
+371 QASSNVVK
-382 VAQTACYINLL
+382 NPSGSPNRLL
-393 NKNIILYD
+393 YKSP